1 MTIYAACLL
10 ALGLLL
16 AVVLWNAPP
25 APAGDVCNGVSL
37 KLLLRPSTSNI
48 VKLWSCATE
57 YQRTNWWFVLALFE
71 VTYLGFKSFAIP
83 AAFSLCI
90 LSGAIF
96 PLPIA
101 QLATG
106 VGEAAGSSLCYLL
119 SRAIAKPIL
128 ERLAP
133 DKLKLLRAKL
143 KEERDHLFTFNIFL
157 RFSPML
163 PNWFINIA
171 SPVVGN
177 PIHLF
182 FFGSLLGTAPGL
194 FFLALGGQTLR
205 VAGESGFDLQEV
217 IIKTTSTA
225 ALMAVVQLLPL
236 WLIRYQKQR
245 AATAKEAVKHTK
257 KK

>member
-1 MTIYAACLL
+1 MGPL

-16 AVVLWNAPP
+16 AIVLWNAPP
-25 APAGDVCNGVSL
+25 APAGDVCTGVSV
-37 KLLLRPSTSNI
+37 KLLLRPSTKNI

-57 YQRTNWWFVLALFE
+57 YQHANWWFVLGLFE

-133 DKLKLLRAKL
+133 EKAR
-143 KEERDHLFTFNIFL
+143 
-157 RFSPML
+157 S
-163 PNWFINIA
+163 
-171 SPVVGN
+171 
-177 PIHLF
+177 
-182 FFGSLLGTAPGL
+182 
-194 FFLALGGQTLR
+194 
-205 VAGESGFDLQEV
+205 
-217 IIKTTSTA
+217 
-225 ALMAVVQLLPL
+225 
-236 WLIRYQKQR
+236 
-245 AATAKEAVKHTK
+245 
-257 KK
+257 